1 MTYRSDTEC
10 AKACQGKKNVITAH
24 NQEMR
29 TNKIFVL
36 LIDCGKWPSFRGWK
50 LLGEREHGNQSVK
63 NR

>member
-10 AKACQGKKNVITAH
+10 AKARQGKNVITAH

-50 LLGEREHGNQSVK
+50 LVSRRNQSVK
-63 NR
+63 NRS